1 MLKDVAATDEGVGG
15 EPSKHARENKINT
28 VWQSGPV
35 SVMLRAGDLLGSLM
49 LVVLLAWVPT
59 SMGIFLVALVWKS
72 EINIA
77 LHVFMITLLFLLMV
91 VLGCSACCRY
101 CRCCCGQRKCCCRR
115 GAAEEEL
122 IELEVRRPKLRAVCT
137 WFRRQLPFMMAG
149 LLLGCVGFGVGFGLL
164 FHMDIGPP
172 SLREDYEAQ
181 RPVAVVG
188 GGASGLSAAWLL
200 AQGGRNVTIFESN
213 DELGGHS
220 MSWVDTSGGRN
231 LTVDLGFIFNNG
243 GYGSYKAIVR
253 HFNLSLRTTSL
264 NTSGFFDGEYWDN
277 TAVGRRFD
285 AELEQEMD
293 RFMNFVNEPVTILRY
308 LTPFGIWLW
317 YNGFTTRFR
326 RLTMDSTMSVLFVT
340 KMGLWKQSAQA
351 VLNHFSMS
359 GFTHLRFDVPR
370 VQFNPEGSQNMW
382 RKLVVDMLGTG
393 RVSIRTRTSVEAVE
407 PEDGAWAI
415 SLGDGSKLG
424 GFSDVVLAI
433 PADVAMRIVRGRF
446 LQRTVVSQ
454 VGYVEAH
461 VTLHTDWNATIYPN
475 FRQASDRVLYFVT
488 DQHMT
493 GTIGRIFEDMG
504 SNLLLTVHGQG
515 QDLLDLDPAKTK
527 WRTTW
532 SHHYFTL
539 WELAISQRIVP
550 LFNGDGGLHYAGD
563 WIYGVGHNDAI
574 KAGTRAAC
582 AVGVPR
588 RLAGGPAAQLYADL
602 LGMCA

>member
-1 MLKDVAATDEGVGG
+1 
-15 EPSKHARENKINT
+15 
-28 VWQSGPV
+28 
-35 SVMLRAGDLLGSLM
+35 
-49 LVVLLAWVPT
+49 
-59 SMGIFLVALVWKS
+59 
-72 EINIA
+72 
-77 LHVFMITLLFLLMV
+77 
-91 VLGCSACCRY
+91 
-101 CRCCCGQRKCCCRR
+101 
-115 GAAEEEL
+115 
-122 IELEVRRPKLRAVCT
+122 
-137 WFRRQLPFMMAG
+137 MMAG

-231 LTVDLGFIFNNG
+231 LTVDLGFIFNNVAPDA
-243 GYGSYKAIVR
+243 YTSYKAVAR
-253 HFNLSLRTTSL
+253 HFNHSLRTTSL

-382 RKLVVDMLGTG
+382 RKLIADMLGTG
-393 RVSIRTRTSVEAVE
+393 RVTIRTRTSVEAVE
-407 PEDGAWAI
+407 CEDGAWAI
-415 SLGDGSKLG
+415 SLGDGSRPA

-532 SHHYFTL
+532 SHHYFNL
-539 WELAISQRIVP
+539 WELVVARKFVP
-550 LFNGDGGLHYAGD
+550 LFNGNGGLHYAGD
-563 WIYGVGHNDAI
+563 WLYGVGHNDAI

-588 RLAGGPAAQLYADL
+588 RLAGGPSASLYAEL
-602 LGMCA
+602 LREVCA